1 LLRSPLTR
9 QRTHREVSTRRR
21 ASPSRRNSSQP
32 PSTGRKLLGI
42 LFAAG
47 SIGCIAASPL
57 HFDPAIRRLEG
68 RAAQYSHARLH
79 GSVVWHAALALDDFR
94 LLAQKCA
101 EFPSAADRETWFLTH
116 KTSQLNLFYTAANY
130 PQEIA
135 KEVGFSQDIP
145 WAAADAF
152 FDVISQRPEAF
163 EPLKEKLM
171 RFQEYFAFN
180 AQAREASLAASK
192 AEQDDGDPCC
202 CSSVRFFRSPVSQ
215 RSIGLRSHRKL
226 HFADHERCL
235 PDLPDGAGESGVCG
249 GHYSCRIDARRNV
262 VAGTSQDVTRSATAQ
277 SGAEDSQEVIVLS
290 SGRIVTTE

>member
-192 AEQDDGDPCC
+192 AEQE
-202 CSSVRFFRSPVSQ
+202 RWRSLLLFLSPLLQ
-215 RSIGLRSHRKL
+215 IASIAAFNWPSK
-226 HFADHERCL
+226 
-235 PDLPDGAGESGVCG
+235 
-249 GHYSCRIDARRNV
+249 
-262 VAGTSQDVTRSATAQ
+262 
-277 SGAEDSQEVIVLS
+277 SQETPLRRPRKMS
-290 SGRIVTTE
+290 AGSARWRWRKWRLRRTLQLPYRRS